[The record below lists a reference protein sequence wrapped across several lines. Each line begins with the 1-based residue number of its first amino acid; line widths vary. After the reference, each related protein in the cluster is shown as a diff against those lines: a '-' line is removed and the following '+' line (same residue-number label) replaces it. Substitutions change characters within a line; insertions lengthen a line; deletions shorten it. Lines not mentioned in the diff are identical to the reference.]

1 MSYYRCGFWYT
12 IAGFL
17 HEAKSFPLSSNGVF
31 PPLFGHA
38 RAILLVVRV
47 ERGLTN
53 AVVHAES
60 YFTNAIFCADTTATV
75 FTGCSRLSRGHGF

>member
-1 MSYYRCGFWYT
+1 MSYEYYLCGSGEEFFEGPF
-12 IAGFL
+12 I
-17 HEAKSFPLSSNGVF
+17 NGVF
-31 PPLFGHA
+31 PALFGGHA